1 MESAMDAAYADR
13 ADGADKNDSPDTHN
27 RNALIKK
34 LKSLRDALAKAI
46 ADEAYEEASRLTRE
60 IKDME
65 ACIAS
70 MPEDNNTDNNG

>member
-1 MESAMDAAYADR
+1 M
-13 ADGADKNDSPDTHN
+13 PTN

-65 ACIAS
+65 ARIAS